1 MPVCVFIIAIFI
13 DEEMKEV
20 CVITPKVTQ
29 PVRNSTWI
37 QIGPFFCFFFLFCI
51 ICQCLPILFPL
62 LKVLK
67 ASCVS

>member
-37 QIGPFFCFFFLFCI
+37 QIGPFFCFFFCSVLSVSVYLSCFH
-51 ICQCLPILFPL
+51 CL
-62 LKVLK
+62 K
-67 ASCVS
+67 C

>member
-20 CVITPKVTQ
+20 CVIMPKVTQ

-37 QIGPFFCFFFLFCI
+37 QIGPFFCFFF
-51 ICQCLPILFPL
+51 
-62 LKVLK
+62 VLYYL
-67 ASCVS
+67 SVFTYLVSTA